1 MESFLGSIK
10 QFGVGRLAAM
20 LGVGAGVVAVLVAL
34 VMFMGKEPNELL
46 YSNLDLK
53 EASQVTQALD
63 QAGIKYQTKGDGS
76 TIMVARDKVA
86 SARLMVAD
94 KGLVSSGSIGY
105 EIFDGNNALG
115 QTDFVQQLN
124 RQRALQGE
132 LERTIKAMQGVN
144 SVRVHL
150 VLPKRQLFEEDAEQP
165 SAAVTIGVGAR
176 EPSSEMV
183 RAIQNLVSSSVPNMK
198 AEKVAVIDQHGKTL
212 SAPSDDSLA
221 GKEAEDRRTEAE
233 ARIAKTVK
241 DMIEGVLGPGKARVN
256 VTANLDLNRVT
267 TQERKFDPDGQ
278 VIRSESTNAND
289 ASESKNDDTGGVTS
303 TQNIPG
309 QTPNGFQGLGS
320 KSNSNESV
328 TNYEISNTT
337 QTSMTDPGAIK
348 RLSVAVVVDGTYTT
362 DALIIATG
370 ASAKYLGLPSE
381 EAFMGRG
388 VSGCATCDGFFYRD
402 QDVCVVG
409 GGNTAVEEALYLS
422 NIARKVT
429 LVHRR
434 DKFKAEPILVDKV
447 HEKVKAGKIDGLLS
461 PGTYGAL
468 MGSLLRKDMTA
479 GVSATG
485 ATISVAASGQN
496 WTLTRS
502 AGSYLTDGFKIGDVI
517 RLTAGAFNALNTQKN
532 LLIIALTATVAT
544 VRVVNGSAMS
554 VNWADKTL
562 PAIVEAW
569 YPGGEGGKAIDAQT
583 LIGDQPISVA
593 GESAT

>member
-53 EASQVTQALD
+53 EASEVTQALD
-63 QAGIKYQTKGDGS
+63 QAGIKYETKGDGS

-86 SARLMVAD
+86 SARLMIAG

-176 EPSSEMV
+176 EPSSDMV

-221 GKEAEDRRTEAE
+221 GKEAQDRRAEAE

-256 VTANLDLNRVT
+256 VTADINLDRIT
-267 TQERKFDPDGQ
+267 TQEERFDPDGQ
-278 VIRSESTNAND
+278 VVRSESTNE
-289 ASESKNDDTGGVTS
+289 SGSQESKNDDTSGVTATS
-303 TQNIPG
+303 NVPG
-309 QTPNGFQGLGS
+309 QGANGGFQQVGS
-320 KSNSNESV
+320 RSNETGSV
-328 TNYEISNTT
+328 TNYEISKSVKTT
-337 QTSMTDPGAIK
+337 VQEPGTIKKVAVAVAIDGITAPPGKDGRPGAYTPRTQQEIQQIEDLVKTAVGFDAARGDQVKVTNIK
-348 RLSVAVVVDGTYTT
+348 FPQPEDQGLEKQGLLSGFDKNDIMRFAELGILGVVALLVLLFAVRPFIKNLAEPAPAQMALAGPGQPVTRLVTLSDGTQQQVVVDQ
-362 DALIIATG
+362 
-370 ASAKYLGLPSE
+370 
-381 EAFMGRG
+381 
-388 VSGCATCDGFFYRD
+388 SG
-402 QDVCVVG
+402 
-409 GGNTAVEEALYLS
+409 
-422 NIARKVT
+422 
-429 LVHRR
+429 
-434 DKFKAEPILVDKV
+434 EPIAIAGPTGGSDIDSRIDIAKI
-447 HEKVKAGKIDGLLS
+447 EGQVKASSIK
-461 PGTYGAL
+461 
-468 MGSLLRKDMTA
+468 R
-479 GVSATG
+479 VSEFVEKHPEE
-485 ATISVAASGQN
+485 SVAILRN
-496 WTLTRS
+496 WLH
-502 AGSYLTDGFKIGDVI
+502 
-517 RLTAGAFNALNTQKN
+517 
-532 LLIIALTATVAT
+532 
-544 VRVVNGSAMS
+544 
-554 VNWADKTL
+554 
-562 PAIVEAW
+562 
-569 YPGGEGGKAIDAQT
+569 
-583 LIGDQPISVA
+583 
-593 GESAT
+593 ESN

>member
-53 EASQVTQALD
+53 EASEVTAALD
-63 QAGIKYQTKGDGS
+63 QAGIKYEAKGDGS

-86 SARLMVAD
+86 SARLMVAG

-221 GKEAEDRRTEAE
+221 GKEAQDRRTEAE

-256 VTANLDLNRVT
+256 VTADIDLDRVT
-267 TQERKFDPDGQ
+267 TQEERFDPDGQ
-278 VIRSESTNAND
+278 VVRSESSNEAGS
-289 ASESKNDDTGGVTS
+289 SETKNDDNSGVTATS
-303 TQNIPG
+303 NVPG
-309 QTPNGFQGLGS
+309 QGGAAGFQQLGS
-320 KSNSNESV
+320 RSNENGTV
-328 TNYEISNTT
+328 TNYEISKSVKTT
-337 QTSMTDPGAIK
+337 VQEPGTIKKVAVAVAIDGVTAPMGKDGKPGA
-348 RLSVAVVVDGTYTT
+348 YTPRT
-362 DALIIATG
+362 AQEIAQI
-370 ASAKYLGLPSE
+370 E
-381 EAFMGRG
+381 EL
-388 VSGCATCDGFFYRD
+388 VK
-402 QDVCVVG
+402 
-409 GGNTAVEEALYLS
+409 TAVGFDAQ
-422 NIARKVT
+422 RGDQVKVT
-429 LVHRR
+429 NI
-434 DKFKAEPILVDKV
+434 KFPQPEDQGL
-447 HEKVKAGKIDGLLS
+447 EKQGLLS
-461 PGTYGAL
+461 GFDKNDIMRFAELGILGVVALLVLLFAVRPFIKNLSEPAPGPMAL
-468 MGSLLRKDMTA
+468 AGPGQPVTRLVTLSDGTQQTVVIDQSGEPIAIAGPSSGGSDIDSRIDIAKIEGQVKA
-479 GVSATG
+479 SSIKRVSEFVEKHPDE
-485 ATISVAASGQN
+485 SVAILRN
-496 WTLTRS
+496 WLH
-502 AGSYLTDGFKIGDVI
+502 
-517 RLTAGAFNALNTQKN
+517 
-532 LLIIALTATVAT
+532 
-544 VRVVNGSAMS
+544 
-554 VNWADKTL
+554 
-562 PAIVEAW
+562 
-569 YPGGEGGKAIDAQT
+569 
-583 LIGDQPISVA
+583 
-593 GESAT
+593 EST

>member
-53 EASQVTQALD
+53 EASEVTAALD
-63 QAGIKYQTKGDGS
+63 QAGIKYEAKGDGS

-86 SARLMVAD
+86 SARLMVAG

-212 SAPSDDSLA
+212 SAPSDDTLA
-221 GKEAEDRRTEAE
+221 GKVAQDRRSEAE

-256 VTANLDLNRVT
+256 VTADIDLDRVT
-267 TQERKFDPDGQ
+267 TQEEKFDPDGQ
-278 VIRSESTNAND
+278 VIRSESSNESGS
-289 ASESKNDDTGGVTS
+289 SETKNDDNSGVTATS
-303 TQNIPG
+303 NVPG
-309 QTPNGFQGLGS
+309 QGANAGFQQLGS
-320 KSNSNESV
+320 RSNENGTV
-328 TNYEISNTT
+328 TNYEISKSVTT
-337 QTSMTDPGAIK
+337 TVQEPGTIKKVAVAVAIDGITAPMGKDGKPGAYTPRSAEEIRQIEELVKTAVGYDAQRGDQVKVTNIK
-348 RLSVAVVVDGTYTT
+348 FPQPEDQGLEKQGLLAGFDKNDIMRFAELGILGVVALLVLMFAVRPFIKNLSTPAPAPMALAGPGQPVTRLVTLSDGTQQQVVVDQAG
-362 DALIIATG
+362 DAIAIAGPTG
-370 ASAKYLGLPSE
+370 SDIDSRIDIAKIEG
-381 EAFMGRG
+381 
-388 VSGCATCDGFFYRD
+388 
-402 QDVCVVG
+402 Q
-409 GGNTAVEEALYLS
+409 
-422 NIARKVT
+422 
-429 LVHRR
+429 
-434 DKFKAEPILVDKV
+434 
-447 HEKVKAGKIDGLLS
+447 VKASSIK
-461 PGTYGAL
+461 
-468 MGSLLRKDMTA
+468 R
-479 GVSATG
+479 VSEFVEKHPDE
-485 ATISVAASGQN
+485 SVAILRN
-496 WTLTRS
+496 WLH
-502 AGSYLTDGFKIGDVI
+502 
-517 RLTAGAFNALNTQKN
+517 
-532 LLIIALTATVAT
+532 
-544 VRVVNGSAMS
+544 
-554 VNWADKTL
+554 
-562 PAIVEAW
+562 
-569 YPGGEGGKAIDAQT
+569 
-583 LIGDQPISVA
+583 
-593 GESAT
+593 EST

>member
-1 MESFLGSIK
+1 VESFLGSIK

-53 EASQVTQALD
+53 EASSVTQALD
-63 QAGIKYQTKGDGS
+63 QAGIKYETKGDGS

-86 SARLMVAD
+86 SARLMVAG

-176 EPSSEMV
+176 EPGSEMV
-183 RAIQNLVSSSVPNMK
+183 RAIQNLISSSVPNMK

-256 VTANLDLNRVT
+256 VTADLDLNRVT
-267 TQERKFDPDGQ
+267 TQEEKYDPDGQ
-278 VIRSESTNAND
+278 VIRSESTNEQGN
-289 ASESKNDDTGGVTS
+289 SETKNDDTSGVTATS
-303 TQNIPG
+303 NVPG
-309 QTPNGFQGLGS
+309 QGGANGFQALGS
-320 KSNSNESV
+320 KSNANESV
-328 TNYEISNTT
+328 TNYEISKSVTT
-337 QTSMTDPGAIK
+337 TVREPGTIRK
-348 RLSVAVVVDGTYTT
+348 VAV
-362 DALIIATG
+362 
-370 ASAKYLGLPSE
+370 
-381 EAFMGRG
+381 
-388 VSGCATCDGFFYRD
+388 
-402 QDVCVVG
+402 
-409 GGNTAVEEALYLS
+409 AVA
-422 NIARKVT
+422 
-429 LVHRR
+429 
-434 DKFKAEPILVDKV
+434 
-447 HEKVKAGKIDGLLS
+447 ID
-461 PGTYGAL
+461 
-468 MGSLLRKDMTA
+468 
-479 GVSATG
+479 GVSAPAGKDGKPG
-485 ATISVAASGQN
+485 AYTPRTAQEIAQIEELVKTAVGFDAARGDQVKVTNIKFPQPEDQGLEKQGLLAGFDKNDIMRFAELGILGIVALLVLLFAVRPFIKNLSTPAPGPMALAGPGGAPVTRLVTLSDGTQQQVVIDQSGEPIAIAGPAGASDIDSRIDIAKIEGQVKASSIKRVSEFVEKHPEESVAILRN
-496 WTLTRS
+496 WLH
-502 AGSYLTDGFKIGDVI
+502 
-517 RLTAGAFNALNTQKN
+517 
-532 LLIIALTATVAT
+532 
-544 VRVVNGSAMS
+544 
-554 VNWADKTL
+554 
-562 PAIVEAW
+562 
-569 YPGGEGGKAIDAQT
+569 
-583 LIGDQPISVA
+583 
-593 GESAT
+593 ESN